1 MNHLLI
7 IWSRGLGEKDE
18 ILIDLK
24 QCFQVTHQY
33 EVNWSK
39 DKFTDNLKVFYSLSW
54 QRFPAS
60 KLFSALHYK
69 CNHCGTSPFT
79 AILFNDP
86 HPQMGWRETTDG
98 QKYVNTNVF
107 DKKREYRQLTGGGH
121 LIHCSNDD
129 FETNRD
135 LTLLFGLNTKDF
147 LAHPP
152 TSTTW
157 QHNCIGIDGYKSIE
171 QLFYVLNNSIDYCV
185 LRNFECLPD
194 EYTVEGH
201 GDIDLLVENM
211 QQMVCLTLASP
222 VFNEPYR
229 VYHTISIAGKE
240 VPFDFRYV
248 GDNYYDVKWESHILE
263 HRRLDKDLFYVP
275 SDEDLYHSLLY
286 HAYIQ
291 KKKVKTDYLQKLQH
305 YAMAIGK
312 PFVADMPMVIGHLDS
327 FMERNDYEYI
337 QPKDITVIYNN
348 QNLSHSVYAERNGK
362 CVKRTEEK
370 GNNGYIYTSRV
381 YEKDNSYIKIGTAW
395 LIDNECRFLKLY
407 SGSGFFPE
415 VLSTNHSG
423 NGLAQL
429 ELSKIEGISF
439 PQFYG
444 NMNNQHSPYLRSF
457 VCQMVQVLYLLNQ
470 QGISHRDLTPS
481 NILIATQNKRLK
493 VGVIDFG
500 WAAYN
505 KDKEARTPS
514 HLGGRYAP
522 NGNPSDYY
530 ALGTILMDFWP
541 DVPYMRLIASW
552 LFKAV
557 QGNTDKQLNRIE
569 KLLRF
574 PFTPYDEF
582 RMLLRRH
589 QRISRFWHRIQK

>member
-1 MNHLLI
+1 
-7 IWSRGLGEKDE
+7 
-18 ILIDLK
+18 
-24 QCFQVTHQY
+24 
-33 EVNWSK
+33 
-39 DKFTDNLKVFYSLSW
+39 
-54 QRFPAS
+54 
-60 KLFSALHYK
+60 
-69 CNHCGTSPFT
+69 
-79 AILFNDP
+79 
-86 HPQMGWRETTDG
+86 MGWRETTDG

-194 EYTVEGH
+194 EYTDEGH

-211 QQMVCLTLASP
+211 QQMTCLTLASS
-222 VFNEPYR
+222 VYNEPYR

-263 HRRLDKDLFYVP
+263 HRKFEKDLFYVP
-275 SDEDLYHSLLY
+275 SSEDLYHSLLY

-291 KKKVKTDYLQKLQH
+291 KKKVKTDYLPKLQR
-305 YAMAIGK
+305 YAQSIGQSFDADVPMAIGQ
-312 PFVADMPMVIGHLDS
+312 LDS
-327 FMERNDYEYI
+327 FMEKNGYEYI
-337 QPKDITVIYNN
+337 QPNDITVIYNK
-348 QNLSHSVYAERNGK
+348 QNLSHSTYAKRNGR

-370 GNNGYIYTSRV
+370 GNNGYTYTSRV
-381 YEKDNSYIKIGTAW
+381 YEKENSYIKIGTTW
-395 LIDNECRFLKLY
+395 LIDNECRFLSLF

-415 VLSTNHSG
+415 VMSTNHLG

-457 VCQMVQVLYLLNQ
+457 VRQMVQVLYLFNH
-470 QGISHRDLTPS
+470 QGISHRDLTPT
-481 NILIATQNKRLK
+481 NILIASQNKRLII
-493 VGVIDFG
+493 GVIDFG

-514 HLGGRYAP
+514 QLGGRYAP
-522 NGNPSDYY
+522 NGIPSDFY
-530 ALGTILMDFWP
+530 ALGTILMDYWS
-541 DVPYMRLIASW
+541 DVPYMRLIASR

-557 QGNTDKQLNRIE
+557 KGNTDKQLRKIE
-569 KLLRF
+569 KILRF

-589 QRISRFWHRIQK
+589 QRISRFWHKIQK